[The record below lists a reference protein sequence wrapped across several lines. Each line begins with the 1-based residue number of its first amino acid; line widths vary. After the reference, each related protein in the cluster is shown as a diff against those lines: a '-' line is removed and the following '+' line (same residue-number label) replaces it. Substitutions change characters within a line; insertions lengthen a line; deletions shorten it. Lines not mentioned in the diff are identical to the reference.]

1 MENKD
6 VQALHWQYTP
16 RPSTSLEVVRTLQSA
31 RPALPL
37 LSLPLH
43 SLYPIACPLTIFGL
57 RCLNLLER
65 RTSRGISL
73 RICLL
78 EQEMVETMVA
88 QLAEAY
94 PRPKWRKVPILHR

>member
-1 MENKD
+1 M
-6 VQALHWQYTP
+6 
-16 RPSTSLEVVRTLQSA
+16 
-31 RPALPL
+31 
-37 LSLPLH
+37 
-43 SLYPIACPLTIFGL
+43 

-94 PRPKWRKVPILHR
+94 PRPKWCKVQILHR

>member
-6 VQALHWQYTP
+6 VQTLQYTP
-16 RPSTSLEVVRTLQSA
+16 RPSTSLEVKRTLSLH
-31 RPALPL
+31 ALLSL
-37 LSLPLH
+37 LSLPLR
-43 SLYPIACPLTIFGL
+43 SLYPVARPLRIFRL

-78 EQEMVETMVA
+78 EQEMETMVA

-94 PRPKWRKVPILHR
+94 PRPK